1 VSKASRN
8 RDIARAKVAEM
19 RAREARKAR
28 QRRLFTWIGA
38 AVLAIA
44 AAVGIA
50 VAVAT
55 GGKPGTTQHASAP
68 HLKLGPL
75 STLGALQQAPSPGKA
90 GFEGVPI
97 PPAAPLAGRSAAATG
112 GAVDGIRCQRSEQL
126 IFHIHSHLT
135 IFINGTQRQVPAG
148 VGIPGSQAVQSKQGP
163 VAAGGTCLYWLHTH
177 APDGIIHVESP
188 IHRTY
193 TLGDFFDEWG
203 QPLGPSVL
211 GPVKGHVVAIYDGK
225 LYHGN
230 PRDIPLNADAQ
241 IQLEVGKPLI
251 AQQTITFPG
260 GL

>member
-1 VSKASRN
+1 
-8 RDIARAKVAEM
+8 M

-38 AVLAIA
+38 VVVAAA

-50 VAVAT
+50 LAVAT
-55 GGKPGTTQHASAP
+55 GGKSGPNTASHASSP
-68 HLKLGPL
+68 RLKLGPV
-75 STLGALQQAPSPGKA
+75 SALGSLQAPPSPGTA
-90 GFEGVPI
+90 SFEGVPI
-97 PPAAPLAGRSAAATG
+97 PAAPPLSGRSAAATG
-112 GAVDGIRCQRSEQL
+112 GVVDGIRCQRSEQL
-126 IFHIHSHLT
+126 VFHIHSHLT
-135 IFINGTQRQVPAG
+135 IFVNGTQRQVPAG
-148 VGIPGSQAVQSKQGP
+148 IGIPGSQPAPTKHGP

-203 QPLGPSVL
+203 QPLGPSAL
-211 GPVKGHVVAIYDGK
+211 GPVKGHVVAIYNGK

-230 PRDIPLNADAQ
+230 PRDIPLNSHAQ

-251 AQQTITFPG
+251 AQQMITFPS